1 MQQLISA
8 MQSVIAAFFGVQSE
22 NKRQSDFKQHSALS
36 IIIIAIMLF
45 IIFVAAIYG
54 VVAWVLNT

>member
-8 MQSVIAAFFGVQSE
+8 LQSVIAAFFGVQSE
-22 NKRQSDFKQHSALS
+22 NKRQSDFKQHSPLS
-36 IIIIAIMLF
+36 IIIIAVILF

>member
-8 MQSVIAAFFGVQSE
+8 LQSVIAAFFGVQSE
-22 NKRQSDFKQHSALS
+22 HKRQSDFKQHSPLS
-36 IIIIAIMLF
+36 IIIIAVILF